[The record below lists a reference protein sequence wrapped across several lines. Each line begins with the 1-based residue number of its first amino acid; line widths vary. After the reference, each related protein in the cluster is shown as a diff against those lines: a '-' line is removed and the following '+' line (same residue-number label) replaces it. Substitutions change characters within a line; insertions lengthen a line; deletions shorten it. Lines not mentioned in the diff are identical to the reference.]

1 MKAPMARFRLLSA
14 GVMALA
20 LLLGVQARSDADNE
34 LAASASTFYIVAPG
48 GDDSIAPMVH
58 SLVDR
63 FQALFDEAK
72 GGTVWVVPRLSWNP
86 NDLEDQCENDP
97 GKGNPNGPQVLGG
110 IILEG
115 TNTYSSID
123 PFVVWNHGWS
133 KVSTNA
139 ELVSCAP
146 TGFPKPTITWVSND
160 LKGYGSRNGFPF
172 ETVAAAAVAATIHNS
187 DTQALYLGTAI
198 GGESGAS
205 TIPPVNGALTTHDA
219 SQRIANDLVSKLNEA
234 CNTSDPH
241 IHQMCARLGLPRTA
255 LPNPKD

>member
-1 MKAPMARFRLLSA
+1 MACFRLLGA
-14 GVMALA
+14 GILALA
-20 LLLGVQARSDADNE
+20 LLLGVQASAYADNE

-63 FQALFDEAK
+63 LQALFDGAN
-72 GGTVWVVPRLSWNP
+72 GGTVWVIPRLSWNP
-86 NDLEDQCENDP
+86 NDLESQCENDP
-97 GKGNPNGPQVLGG
+97 GKDKADGPHVLGG

-146 TGFPKPTITWVSND
+146 TGYPKPTITWVSND

-172 ETVAAAAVAATIHNS
+172 ETVAAGGIAASIKNP
-187 DTQALYLGTAI
+187 DTQALFLGTAI
-198 GGESGAS
+198 GGETGAS

-219 SQRIANDLVSKLNEA
+219 SQRIANDLVSKLNDA
-234 CNTSDPH
+234 CVKSETS
-241 IHQMCARLGLPRTA
+241 IRLMCARLGLPKTA

>member
-1 MKAPMARFRLLSA
+1 MAPFLRLCA
-14 GVMALA
+14 GILGLA
-20 LLLGVQARSDADNE
+20 LLPGIQARAVADNE

-63 FQALFDEAK
+63 LQALFDEAK
-72 GGTVWVVPRLSWNP
+72 GQTVWVLPRLSWGP

-123 PFVVWNHGWS
+123 PFVIWSHGWS

-172 ETVAAAAVAATIHNS
+172 ETVAAGALAASVANT
-187 DTQALYLGTAI
+187 DTKFLFFGTAI

-205 TIPPVNGALTTHDA
+205 TIPPVNNALTTHDA
-219 SQRIANDLVSKLNEA
+219 SERIVNDLVSKLNAA
-234 CNTSDPH
+234 CNASDAH
-241 IHQMCARLGLPRTA
+241 ILPMCARLGLPRTA

>member
-1 MKAPMARFRLLSA
+1 MAPFLRLSA
-14 GVMALA
+14 GILALA
-20 LLLGVQARSDADNE
+20 LLVGVRAPAVADNE

-63 FQALFDEAK
+63 LQALFDDAHA
-72 GGTVWVVPRLSWNP
+72 GTVWVLPRLSWTP

-97 GKGNPNGPQVLGG
+97 GKGVPNGPQVLGG
-110 IILEG
+110 VILEG

-146 TGFPKPTITWVSND
+146 TGYPKPTITWVSND

-172 ETVAAAAVAATIHNS
+172 ETVASGVIAATSVNT
-187 DTQALYLGTAI
+187 DTKFLFFGTAI

-219 SQRIANDLVSKLNEA
+219 SERIANDLVSKLNEA
-234 CNTSDPH
+234 CGQTNPG
-241 IHQMCARLGLPRTA
+241 IHLMCAKLGLPRAA

>member
-1 MKAPMARFRLLSA
+1 MAPLLRLGA
-14 GVMALA
+14 GIVALA
-20 LLLGVQARSDADNE
+20 LLLGIQAPAAADNE

-48 GDDSIAPMVH
+48 GDNSIAPMVH

-63 FQALFDEAK
+63 LQALFDDAH
-72 GGTVWVVPRLSWNP
+72 GGTVWVLPRLSWNP

-97 GKGNPNGPQVLGG
+97 GKGNVNGPQVLGG

-123 PFVVWNHGWS
+123 PYVLWNHGWS

-139 ELVSCAP
+139 ELISCAP

-172 ETVAAAAVAATIHNS
+172 ETVAAGAIGASIKNS
-187 DTQALYLGTAI
+187 DSKALFIGTAI

-205 TIPPVNGALTTHDA
+205 TIPPVNDAQTTHDA
-219 SQRIANDLVSKLNEA
+219 STRIANDLVAKLNVA
-234 CNTSDPH
+234 CGQTNPG
-241 IHQMCARLGLPRTA
+241 IHAMCVKLGLPRTA
-255 LPNPKD
+255 LPNPGD

>member
-1 MKAPMARFRLLSA
+1 MAPFLRLTA
-14 GVMALA
+14 GILALA
-20 LLLGVQARSDADNE
+20 LLLSIQAPAAADNE
-34 LAASASTFYIVAPG
+34 LAASASTFYVVAPG
-48 GDDSIAPMVH
+48 GDNSIAPMVH

-63 FQALFDEAK
+63 LQELFDEAH
-72 GGTVWVVPRLSWNP
+72 GGTVWVIPRLSWAP

-97 GKGNPNGPQVLGG
+97 GKGNPTGPQVLGG

-115 TNTYSSID
+115 TNTYSSND
-123 PFVVWNHGWS
+123 PFVLWNHGWS
-133 KVSTNA
+133 KVSSNA

-172 ETVAAAAVAATIHNS
+172 ETVAAAAVGFSIKNS
-187 DTQALYLGTAI
+187 DSKALFLGSAI

-205 TIPPVNGALTTHDA
+205 TIPPVNDALTTHDA
-219 SQRIANDLVSKLNEA
+219 SARIANDLVARLNGA
-234 CNTSDPH
+234 CAKADPG
-241 IHQMCARLGLPRTA
+241 IHPMCVKLGLPRTV

>member
-1 MKAPMARFRLLSA
+1 MASGIFI
-14 GVMALA
+14 LA
-20 LLLGVQARSDADNE
+20 LMLGTRARVAADNE

-58 SLVDR
+58 SLVAR
-63 FQALFDEAK
+63 FQALFDDAK
-72 GGTVWVVPRLSWNP
+72 GQTVWVVPRLSWGP

-110 IILEG
+110 VILEA

-123 PFVVWNHGWS
+123 PFVIWNHGWS

-146 TGFPKPTITWVSND
+146 AGFSKPTITWVYND

-172 ETVAAAAVAATIHNS
+172 ETVAAGAVAATIKNS
-187 DTQALYLGTAI
+187 DTQALYLGAAI
-198 GGESGAS
+198 GGETGAS

-219 SQRIANDLVSKLNEA
+219 SERIANDLVSKLNDA
-234 CNTSDPH
+234 CNARDPH
-241 IHQMCARLGLPRTA
+241 IHAMCARLGLPRAA
-255 LPNPKD
+255 LPNPKE